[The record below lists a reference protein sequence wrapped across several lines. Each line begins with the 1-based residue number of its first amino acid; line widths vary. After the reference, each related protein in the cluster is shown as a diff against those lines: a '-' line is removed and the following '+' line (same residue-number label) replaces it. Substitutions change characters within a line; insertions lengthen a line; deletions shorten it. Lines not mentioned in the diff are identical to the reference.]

1 MKTVDLKRTILKMFR
16 GNDFYGYDIHR
27 RLQLEG
33 IEVELSRLY
42 RVLNEMLK
50 QGLLDS
56 RWEKSSSGPRKRM
69 YQIGEVGREELNRI
83 LLDSI
88 STIHSFYGDYL
99 VSIRSKVDVF
109 GRILSFITD
118 HLKGDE
124 NVAYVCKRFIGMD
137 QMILTHLH
145 SKVPE
150 GNVYLIKPSQVE
162 ADLKLNKLTIMD
174 GEYDNIPLRNN
185 HVDMLVS
192 ISMPRRVS
200 FESSIKEWDRVVNSD
215 GKVAI
220 MTPAILLQKYEDPL
234 SIGDF
239 VERYEHEFVEDGEH
253 IEGDYVIDTVK
264 QHFQDIEEL
273 NYVHITVILASRN
286 IA

>member
-1 MKTVDLKRTILKMFR
+1 MKTGDLKRTILKMFK

-27 RLQLEG
+27 RLQAEG

-50 QGLLDS
+50 EGLLDS

-69 YQIGEVGREELNRI
+69 YQIGDEGKVELDRI

-99 VSIRSKVDVF
+99 LSIRHKVDVF

-124 NVAYVCKRFIGMD
+124 NIAYVCKRFIGMD
-137 QMILTHLH
+137 QMIVTYLH
-145 SKVPE
+145 SVVPE
-150 GNVYLIKPSQVE
+150 GNVYLIKPSEVE
-162 ADLKLNKLTIMD
+162 ADLILNRLTVMNGD
-174 GEYDNIPLRNN
+174 YDNIPLRNN
-185 HVDMLVS
+185 HVDMLVC

-200 FESSIKEWDRVVNSD
+200 FISSVKEWDRVVNSD
-215 GKVAI
+215 GRVSI

-239 VERYEHEFVEDGEH
+239 VERYEHEFIEEGEH
-253 IEGDYVIDTVK
+253 IQSDYVMDTVK
-264 QHFQDIEEL
+264 QHFHNIEEL
-273 NYVHITVILASRN
+273 NYVHITVILASRQ
-286 IA
+286 